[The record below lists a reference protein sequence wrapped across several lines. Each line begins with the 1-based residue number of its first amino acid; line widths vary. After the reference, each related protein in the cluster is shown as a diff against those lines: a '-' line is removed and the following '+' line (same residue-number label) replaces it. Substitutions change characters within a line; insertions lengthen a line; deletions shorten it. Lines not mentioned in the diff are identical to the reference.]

1 MPKCIPNTTAS
12 VADILEIAFVEITA
26 NHNLAIMTIIKFP
39 LWFPPKENSRNNIY
53 SMSVATFLFKN
64 SQSMK

>member
-1 MPKCIPNTTAS
+1 MPKCIPNITAS
-12 VADILEIAFVEITA
+12 VADILEMPYVEITA

-53 SMSVATFLFKN
+53 SMSVATFLFQN
-64 SQSMK
+64 NHSMK